1 MNRDG
6 IVTIEEF
13 AFTGHAKM
21 EDKSTEILFQQ
32 TSSHSK

>member
-32 TSSHSK
+32 IDMDSK

>member
-13 AFTGHAKM
+13 AFTGNAKM
-21 EDKSTEILFQQ
+21 EDKNTEILFQQ
-32 TSSHSK
+32 IDMDSK